1 MPPAGPHARDS
12 FGRLIPPLH
21 ATAEPMLPIRP
32 LLLPFFAVAI
42 AAMAHAQRQTVTIA
56 CTEDATLYEDPAGQ
70 LTNDGGSSVFAGKTA
85 FGEIRRALLKFPTT
99 AIPADAVVIDARL
112 TLGLIQTPSLN
123 QDPIS
128 IHRVSSAWTEGT
140 TAAPSPGGGGTAAAT
155 GDTTWV
161 YREYPSARWANLGG
175 DFAAQASATTTVG
188 FFQNSTF
195 TMGPSA
201 GMNADVQAWARG
213 EPNHGWIVRVDETQL
228 QIARRLGSR
237 TNTNATLRPRLVVT
251 YVPAGG
257 TTQQGNGC
265 AGSQSLPLLQTITG
279 TPLRGA
285 SINLAVSQGSPN
297 AAALT
302 MLNFRLTTSASD
314 FVPGCP
320 FELESYP
327 TENLGIVF
335 LNGSGASN
343 TALTIPN
350 AAYLLGFS
358 LAFQTIAIDQ
368 AFLPSQLVLSN
379 GSLIV
384 IG

>member
-1 MPPAGPHARDS
+1 MRLFRHAILLVS
-12 FGRLIPPLH
+12 LVALA
-21 ATAEPMLPIRP
+21 ATAS
-32 LLLPFFAVAI
+32 
-42 AAMAHAQRQTVTIA
+42 AQRQTVTIL
-56 CTEDATLYEDPAGQ
+56 CNEDATLYEDAAGQ
-70 LTNDGGSSVFAGKTA
+70 LTNDGGSSLFAGKNA
-85 FGEIRRALLKFPTT
+85 FGEVRRALLKFPMT
-99 AIPADAVVIDARL
+99 AIPANAVVVEARL
-112 TLGLIQTPSLN
+112 TLGLIQTTSLN

-128 IHRVSSAWTEGT
+128 VHRVSSAWTEGT
-140 TAAPSPGGGGTAAAT
+140 TAASSPGGAGTTAAT

-161 YREYPSARWANLGG
+161 YREYPSARWASLGG
-175 DFAAQASATTTVG
+175 DFVAQPSATATVG

-195 TMGPSA
+195 TMGPTA
-201 GMNADVQAWARG
+201 GLNADVQAWSRG
-213 EPNHGWIVRVDETQL
+213 EPNHGWMVRVDETQV
-228 QIARRLGSR
+228 QIARRLAGR
-237 TNTNATLRPRLVVT
+237 TYSNSTLRPRLVVT

-257 TTQQGNGC
+257 ATQQGNGC
-265 AGSQSLPLLQTITG
+265 AGSQAAPLLQTITG

-285 SINLAVSQGSPN
+285 PITLNVSRGSPN
-297 AAALT
+297 APALT
-302 MLNFRLTTSASD
+302 MLDFRLTLNATD

-320 FELESYP
+320 FELESSP

-358 LAFQTIAIDQ
+358 LAFQTIAFDQ

>member
-1 MPPAGPHARDS
+1 M
-12 FGRLIPPLH
+12 RLLRPVILLVSLIALA
-21 ATAEPMLPIRP
+21 ATAS
-32 LLLPFFAVAI
+32 
-42 AAMAHAQRQTVTIA
+42 AQRQTVTIA
-56 CTEDATLYEDPAGQ
+56 CSEDATLYEDPAGQ

-161 YREYPSARWANLGG
+161 YREYPSVRWANLGG
-175 DFAAQASATTTVG
+175 DFVAQPSATTTVG
-188 FFQNSTF
+188 YFQNSTF

-257 TTQQGNGC
+257 AVQQGNGC
-265 AGSQSLPLLQTITG
+265 AGSQAAPLLQTITG

-285 SINLAVSQGSPN
+285 PITLNVSQGSPN
-297 AAALT
+297 APALT
-302 MLNFRLTTSASD
+302 MLDYRLTTSATD
-314 FVPGCP
+314 FVTGCP
-320 FELESYP
+320 FELESFP
-327 TENLGIVF
+327 FDNFGIAF
-335 LNGSGASN
+335 LNGAGASSY
-343 TALTIPN
+343 ALTIPN

-358 LAFQTIAIDQ
+358 LAFQTIAFDQ